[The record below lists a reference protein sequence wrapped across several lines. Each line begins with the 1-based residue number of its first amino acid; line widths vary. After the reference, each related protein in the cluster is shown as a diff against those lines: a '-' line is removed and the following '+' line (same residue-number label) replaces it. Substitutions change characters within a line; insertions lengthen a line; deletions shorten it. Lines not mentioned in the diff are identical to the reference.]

1 MRRRFNSI
9 VFGSV
14 ILVGTLANAQ
24 QATHVARDCGDAVF
38 LYKNKQLYVPCFGR
52 NCKTK
57 WILSD
62 MQVADVGNGKL
73 LVKSG
78 NYTDLICSRDRAN
91 ECGCPKW

>member
-1 MRRRFNSI
+1 MSFANPAL
-9 VFGSV
+9 FLF
-14 ILVGTLANAQ
+14 ILFFVASAHAQ

-38 LYKNKQLYVPCFGR
+38 LYKKKQLYVPCFGR
-52 NCKTK
+52 NCKTE
-57 WILSD
+57 WIPSD
-62 MQVADVGNGKL
+62 MQVTDAGNGKL